1 MQSGTE
7 RTGAECQ
14 PVMRVINRM
23 EEPGDIFLTG
33 HNTRQAQYLERGIVR
48 MNAHIYAIFITHRHD
63 SLQEIT

>member
-1 MQSGTE
+1 MQSGAE
-7 RTGAECQ
+7 RTGTECQ

-23 EEPGDIFLTG
+23 EKPVDIFLTG

-48 MNAHIYAIFITHRHD
+48 MDAHIYIVLITHRHD

>member
-33 HNTRQAQYLERGIVR
+33 YNTRQAQYLERGIVR